1 MIDGI
6 DIDLDTTNFNILRAL
21 SDPTNTTL
29 KIGCTTTPPVFAA
42 DSWLP
47 SNSQTAISCKVT
59 SGTGN
64 LATCPTIN
72 AINCKGCMDTS

>member
-6 DIDLDTTNFNILRAL
+6 DTDLDTTNYNILRAL

-29 KIGCTTTPPVFAA
+29 KSGCTSATFAA

-59 SGTGN
+59 GGTGN
-64 LATCPTIN
+64 LANCPTITAATCN
-72 AINCKGCMDTS
+72 GCMDTS

>member
-1 MIDGI
+1 VIDGI
-6 DIDLDTTNFNILRAL
+6 DTDLDTTNNNILRAL

-29 KIGCTTTPPVFAA
+29 KSGCAPTATFAA

-47 SNSQTAISCKVT
+47 SNSQTAISCKVST
-59 SGTGN
+59 GTGN

-72 AINCKGCMDTS
+72 AVNCKGCMDTS

>member
-6 DIDLDTTNFNILRAL
+6 DTDLDTTNNNILKAL

-29 KIGCTTTPPVFAA
+29 KSGCTPTATFAA

-47 SNSQTAISCKVT
+47 SNSQTAISCKVST
-59 SGTGN
+59 GTGN

-72 AINCKGCMDTS
+72 AVNCKGCMDTS